1 MENTMNDNKVR
12 IKKNKDIHID
22 TLIKSLMDAEINL
35 AFDKD
40 KRGEE
45 EMNHVI
51 RHFSPWKFLLI
62 KVFGMNSS
70 AQILQKT
77 CMYNQTQREFEE
89 VLGDLFWM
97 YEIRNDKSWRSNKI
111 EEAYKGCRK
120 GCDID
125 NKKHRLERK
134 VA

>member
-97 YEIRNDKSWRSNKI
+97 YEIRN
-111 EEAYKGCRK
+111 
-120 GCDID
+120 
-125 NKKHRLERK
+125 
-134 VA
+134 

>member
-1 MENTMNDNKVR
+1 
-12 IKKNKDIHID
+12 
-22 TLIKSLMDAEINL
+22 MDAEINL

>member
-1 MENTMNDNKVR
+1 MNDNELR

-51 RHFSPWKFLLI
+51 RHFSP
-62 KVFGMNSS
+62 
-70 AQILQKT
+70 
-77 CMYNQTQREFEE
+77 
-89 VLGDLFWM
+89 
-97 YEIRNDKSWRSNKI
+97 
-111 EEAYKGCRK
+111 
-120 GCDID
+120 
-125 NKKHRLERK
+125 
-134 VA
+134 